1 MNLQVSGTPAE
12 GAPKAPY
19 VKRAFNPAG
28 VVAAVSAF
36 ILVFATLLLSQ
47 GISNPLPA
55 PSDGPAATGSQ
66 GPAGSVAGNQ
76 QPVQVEVRA
85 KGMAYSPNLL
95 AVPANTPVEI
105 TFINDD
111 SMAHDL
117 VTDLGPKTEMV
128 APGHSAKLLLPALQH
143 SVSAWCSVPGHRQAG
158 MVMKIAPQAAG
169 QNYSSEGA
177 ASGNHS
183 HGTGHHHAHGVAQG
197 TEVPGMGSFLQ
208 DPSPVY
214 IDPVLPKADDK
225 RVREYTFVVTETEI
239 GLGAGVKR
247 PIWTFNGGPVGP
259 TLRGKLGDK
268 FVITL
273 KNEGTMAHSID
284 FHASYLAPDV
294 PMRSIE
300 PGESLVYEFTAQ
312 RAGIWM
318 YHCGTPPMTLHIA
331 TGMHGAVVIDPPG
344 LEPVDYEYVFVQS
357 EVYLPS
363 ADSPVDMQKL
373 RLVQPDLMAFNG
385 VPYQYRVKPIE
396 VPVGKKIRAWV
407 MAVGPNLGTSFHV
420 VGSQFD
426 TAWAEGRFLLKD
438 GVDPVT
444 GQKGGGSQALGLTAA
459 QGGYVEFALPEVG
472 NYPFLDHS
480 MIRAEQGAIGIFRA
494 K

>member
-1 MNLQVSGTPAE
+1 MNMQVSSTPKE
-12 GAPKAPY
+12 GAPPQGPY

-36 ILVFATLLLSQ
+36 VLVFTTLLLSQ
-47 GISNPLPA
+47 GFPNPVSTPPQDVPA
-55 PSDGPAATGSQ
+55 PVGDKA
-66 GPAGSVAGNQ
+66 
-76 QPVQVEVRA
+76 PVQVEVRA
-85 KGMAYSPNLL
+85 QAMAFSPNLL
-95 AVPANTPVEI
+95 EVPAHTPVEI

-111 SMAHDL
+111 STAHDL
-117 VTDLGPKTEMV
+117 VTDLGPKTELV
-128 APGHSAKLLLPALQH
+128 APGQSAKLLLPGLDQP
-143 SVSAWCSVPGHRQAG
+143 VSAWCSVPGHRQSG
-158 MVMKIAPQAAG
+158 MTMKISPQAGG
-169 QNYSSEGA
+169 QKSSSEGA
-177 ASGNHS
+177 ASGNQSTGAHS
-183 HGTGHHHAHGVAQG
+183 HHGSGSTVAAD
-197 TEVPGMGSFLQ
+197 VPGMSAFLQ
-208 DPSPVY
+208 DPSEVY

-225 RVREYTFVVTETEI
+225 RVREFTFVVTETEI

-318 YHCGTPPMTLHIA
+318 YHCGTAPMTMHIA
-331 TGMHGAVVIDPPG
+331 TGMHGAVVIDPPD

-357 EVYLPS
+357 EIYLPS
-363 ADSPVDMQKL
+363 ADSPVDPQKL

-396 VPVGKKIRAWV
+396 VPVGKKVRAWV
-407 MAVGPNLGTSFHV
+407 IAIGPNLGTSFHV

-426 TAWAEGRFLLKD
+426 TTWAEGRFLLKD

-444 GQKGGGSQALGLTAA
+444 GKKGGGSQALGLTAA
-459 QGGYVEFALPEVG
+459 QGGYVEFALPEAG

-480 MIRAEQGAIGIFRA
+480 IIRAEQGAIGIFRA